1 MVDRLYKIKKWP
13 RKLIFKGTNT
23 RKKIIVRS
31 LFWLK
36 LSNRDEDNLFHKVRK
51 NANGKDLLESCIN
64 DEIPECKCVNDPV
77 KDDIALHE
85 KI

>member
-23 RKKIIVRS
+23 RKKIIIRS

-36 LSNRDEDNLFHKVRK
+36 LSNRDEDDLFHKVRK

-64 DEIPECKCVNDPV
+64 DEIPECKCVNDPI